1 VKARLALRGAS
12 AAVALA
18 LVACAAKP
26 AAPEDPFKTAAADIE
41 QAEYARAADY
51 AAPEMRSAHDKL
63 LGARQLTQKAEQD
76 KNPQEQHQ
84 AEWLAQEA
92 DADAQLAQAKAAN
105 VRAQNAL
112 RQMQAAPQ
120 PGGQP

>member
-1 VKARLALRGAS
+1 MA
-12 AAVALA
+12 ALA
-18 LVACAAKP
+18 LAACAARP
-26 AAPEDPFKTAAADIE
+26 AAPEDPFKTAASDIE

-51 AAPEMRSAHDKL
+51 AAPEMRSARDKL
-63 LGARQLTQKAEQD
+63 LSARQLAQKAEQD
-76 KNPQEQHQ
+76 KSAQEKRQ

-112 RQMQAAPQ
+112 RQQQAAPP